1 MKSVE
6 EGDFEPYGASLSV
19 QVTTENPND
28 PNSTHGVFFNRGLTG
43 ARYVKKFGSHMK
55 YHMLNKFGDKVWK
68 QVINPRKLDPASS
81 KEAREWL
88 SRGLEEALIGFI
100 AQAKDP
106 TYRLLGA
113 VYEFTHV
120 ESIDAFAKAVE
131 RGVDV
136 KIVRH
141 CKGSYRPKKGKNGK
155 EWIPDSTTE
164 SAAKAIDSQP
174 FAKLEDAHKWQHG
187 TFIERKHASGIS
199 HNKFIILVCNN
210 RPLQVWTGSTNFTDG
225 GIYGQLNVG
234 HIVRDK
240 KVALQYHQYWT
251 SLAKDIPGRR
261 HAGGDGIQPM
271 DVRNEELQPDLS
283 GPLPLRSIK
292 VMFSP
297 RPTAKM
303 LDWFAERVGEAKT
316 IHFTAAFGVS
326 QPIARVL
333 NGTAAGVSSSALR
346 RSPRLLK
353 RASTLRDGCLRYV
366 LLDNKPSLKTSQKLH
381 QKKPGMVDYYDFRS
395 NETNKIAFGALLDKG
410 SSSEDE
416 SLTGLNTFVDFV
428 HTKVLLVD
436 ALSDEPL
443 VVTGSANFS
452 EASLEKNDENMLFVK
467 GKPSVRVFHFRQC
480 VMCTMKTDQSAY
492 VPGNTSL
499 ADIYLTEYVRV
510 FEHYYSRDMY
520 NRFVSK
526 DEDSDRAWG
535 EPVTDESWTVPYFD
549 PSTQLYKERLLYR

>member
-1 MKSVE
+1 MTLLSYLRDSWQHLPLLCAGDYEYTICRMMSVG
-6 EGDFEPYGASLSV
+6 EGDFEHFGPSLSV
-19 QVTTENPND
+19 QVKTEDPND

-43 ARYVKKFGSHMK
+43 AQYVKKFGSHMK
-55 YHMLNKFGDKVWK
+55 YHLCNKFGDQVWK
-68 QVINPRKLDPASS
+68 QVINPRKLDPTTS

-100 AQAKDP
+100 LQAKDP
-106 TYRLLGA
+106 NYRLLGA
-113 VYEFTHV
+113 VYEFTHA

-141 CKGSYRPKKGKNGK
+141 CKGSYRPMKDKNGGLIK
-155 EWIPDSTTE
+155 EWIPDSTTDLA
-164 SAAKAIDSQP
+164 SKAIDSQS

-187 TFIERKHASGIS
+187 TFIERRHASGIS
-199 HNKFIILVCNN
+199 HNKFIILVCKNK
-210 RPLQVWTGSTNFTDG
+210 PLQVWTGSTNFTDG

-240 KVALQYHQYWT
+240 RVALQYQQYWT
-251 SLAKDIPGRR
+251 SLSKDIPGRR

-271 DVRNEELQPDLS
+271 DVRNEKLQPDLS
-283 GPLPLRSIK
+283 GPLPSQSIK

-303 LDWFAERVGEAKT
+303 LDWFAGRVGEAKT

-326 QPIARVL
+326 QSIARVL
-333 NGTAAGVSSSALR
+333 NGSAAGVSSNAPR

-353 RASTLRDGCLRYV
+353 RASNRDGCLRYV

-381 QKKPGMVDYYDFRS
+381 QRKPGAVDYYDFRS
-395 NETNKIAFGALLDKG
+395 NELNKIAFGALLDDG
-410 SSSEDE
+410 ASSEDE

-452 EASLEKNDENMLFVK
+452 QASLEKNDENMLFVK
-467 GKPSVRVFHFRQC
+467 GKLGVRVFYSRQC
-480 VMCTMKTDQSAY
+480 FMDTTKTDQSAR
-492 VPGNTSL
+492 VCQETRALRTS
-499 ADIYLTEYVRV
+499 T
-510 FEHYYSRDMY
+510 
-520 NRFVSK
+520 
-526 DEDSDRAWG
+526 
-535 EPVTDESWTVPYFD
+535 
-549 PSTQLYKERLLYR
+549 